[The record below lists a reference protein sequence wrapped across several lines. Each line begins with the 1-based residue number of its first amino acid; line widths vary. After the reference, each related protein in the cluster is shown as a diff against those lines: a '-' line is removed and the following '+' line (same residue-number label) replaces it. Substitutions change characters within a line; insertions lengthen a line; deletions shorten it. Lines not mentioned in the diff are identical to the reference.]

1 MATVKL
7 TSQNFNEI
15 VEKNKIVF
23 IDFWAEWCGP
33 CKQYGP
39 IFEEVSNEFED
50 VVFGK
55 VNTEEEQEIA
65 AYFQIR
71 SIPTTAAIKE
81 GIVVFMQPGLLPKEA
96 LQDVVKQVIELDM
109 DKVREEIAKEEA
121 KNQQ

>member
-7 TSQNFNEI
+7 TSQNFNEM
-15 VEKNKIVF
+15 VEKNKIIF

-55 VNTEEEQEIA
+55 VNTEEEQSIA

-81 GIVVFMQPGLLPKEA
+81 GVVVFMQPGLLPKEA
-96 LQDVVKQVIELDM
+96 LEDVVKQVIELDM

>member
-7 TSQNFNEI
+7 TSENFNEI

-81 GIVVFMQPGLLPKEA
+81 GVVVFMQPGLLPKEA
-96 LQDVVKQVIELDM
+96 LEDVVKQVIELDM

-121 KNQQ
+121 KNQ

>member
-96 LQDVVKQVIELDM
+96 LEDVVKQVIELDM
-109 DKVREEIAKEEA
+109 DKVREEIEKEEA